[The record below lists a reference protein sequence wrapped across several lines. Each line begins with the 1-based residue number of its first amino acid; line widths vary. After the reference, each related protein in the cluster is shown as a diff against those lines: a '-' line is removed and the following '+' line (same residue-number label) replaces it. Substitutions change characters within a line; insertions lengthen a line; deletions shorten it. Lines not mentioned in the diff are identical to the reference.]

1 MDILGI
7 VIGWIFIVGGCIAGG
22 LFLRRLWDFL
32 GRKPNNPKKE
42 D

>member
-1 MDILGI
+1 MDIVVGVVCGLAVFG
-7 VIGWIFIVGGCIAGG
+7 VLIGGG

-32 GRKPNNPKKE
+32 GRKTDNSKKE